1 MAVRNKFCHSKVR
14 SELLGWKTEQGRE
27 VSTLET
33 ICEASSILL
42 SCFGGEW
49 SLAQE
54 GGMMTERLD
63 YLSEVLVLPLSGSD
77 LRSREMKQTL
87 ACIMMD
93 R

>member
-1 MAVRNKFCHSKVR
+1 MSLKGK
-14 SELLGWKTEQGRE
+14 GRTARLEDRGREGE

-33 ICEASSILL
+33 ICEAMSSLL
-42 SCFGGEW
+42 SCFEGEW

-54 GGMMTERLD
+54 RGMMTESLD